1 MSDNTNINSSNK
13 TSLKSSDLIV
23 LESSVV
29 GILLLG
35 IHFILQNLIN
45 EKINITYILFLSG
58 FLFHLIFEYTG
69 LNKWYSVEYCKLIT

>member
-1 MSDNTNINSSNK
+1 MSDNTNINNIK
-13 TSLKSSDLIV
+13 TSLKSYDLIV

-29 GILLLG
+29 GILLVV
-35 IHFILQNLIN
+35 IYFILQNLIN
-45 EKINITYILFLSG
+45 EKINITYLLFLSG